1 MSPHVLKGA
10 RNVFEQTRAEN
21 ETNTSTKYPER
32 QSWQWSVFIYP
43 VLLQTFRFH
52 ERHLWRGGKRDVFVL
67 GGEKKKV
74 SCHWTHILFKRCSS
88 CSSLTDNIL
97 KNNWPKEFLTKL
109 GHECME
115 HWKNLKTNQTCLL
128 WFMYNG
134 IQETVSL
141 GFSLFDLPAKKYNH
155 VVVFSTRAP
164 IVNFLFYFLHT
175 SGSCCCSNADL
186 EFLVSVKASF
196 KLCDSWLKN
205 PKL

>member
-1 MSPHVLKGA
+1 MFWKAHWTCLNKPDPRTKLTLQLNIQKDSHGNDQFSYILCYCKLFVFTKGTY
-10 RNVFEQTRAEN
+10 EEEGK
-21 ETNTSTKYPER
+21 ETCSFWVGR
-32 QSWQWSVFIYP
+32 
-43 VLLQTFRFH
+43 
-52 ERHLWRGGKRDVFVL
+52 
-67 GGEKKKV
+67 KKKV
-74 SCHWTHILFKRCSS
+74 SCHWTHILIKTCSS